1 MITIK
6 HPIEFPNTYPLDRIG
21 PLKDLLFFD
30 IETTGFSGETSQLY
44 LIGCTYFDGFG
55 WKLIQW
61 FADTRQAEKELLDA
75 FFEFLKRLRRHTD
88 SLKKDFSLVGE
99 MLHGDYNQRMNDEM
113 LHSATN
119 YECYKGLYSSF
130 NSMNMFEINHS
141 LLRQFGPENWTLY
154 KGKHLLCFVDNHD
167 VTRVASILTNENHLP
182 LIYALLF
189 GMPGIPCVYY
199 GSEWGAK
206 ADKSQG
212 DPALRPSFK
221 EPEFN
226 ELSEFISKL
235 ADIKKNSKALNYG
248 DFSSTV
254 LTNKQCVFRRSTG
267 DETVYVAINADDQE
281 YTAYFGAEKNQVT
294 DLLSGAIMNL
304 DGGLKMAP
312 YSAYF
317 LA

>member
-1 MITIK
+1 MYIT
-6 HPIEFPNTYPLDRIG
+6 EVNG
-21 PLKDLLFFD
+21 
-30 IETTGFSGETSQLY
+30 
-44 LIGCTYFDGFG
+44 
-55 WKLIQW
+55 
-61 FADTRQAEKELLDA
+61 
-75 FFEFLKRLRRHTD
+75 
-88 SLKKDFSLVGE
+88 
-99 MLHGDYNQRMNDEM
+99 
-113 LHSATN
+113 
-119 YECYKGLYSSF
+119 
-130 NSMNMFEINHS
+130 
-141 LLRQFGPENWTLY
+141 
-154 KGKHLLCFVDNHD
+154 
-167 VTRVASILTNENHLP
+167 
-182 LIYALLF
+182 
-189 GMPGIPCVYY
+189 
-199 GSEWGAK
+199 GAK

-267 DETVYVAINADDQE
+267 DETIYVAINADDQE

-294 DLLSGAIMNL
+294 DLLSGAIINL